1 MNKYPNIHKCTN
13 THGPIGIL
21 VFLVNS
27 LWMNRMDRSVV
38 VFCLFL
44 CLLPDCML
52 ATKEMENYV
61 PERCRYLRSHEEVL
75 QRKCSGHY
83 PLVAVTKFRDTF
95 IEAGEPFALYMTAS
109 LDYVLV
115 LMKASPL
122 HNCQKMR
129 FLDVTSFNC
138 GDKNN
143 TVILKSAAMYCFPFH
158 IQLPDDLMQ
167 MCLMENDMN
176 LDPLK
181 EVLKTKRGVIH
192 YALGDNG
199 AERLGL
205 GIGIGIGVWLRLL
218 ALPLSISICM
228 GMVMVMQRL

>member
-1 MNKYPNIHKCTN
+1 
-13 THGPIGIL
+13 
-21 VFLVNS
+21 
-27 LWMNRMDRSVV
+27 MDRILL

-44 CLLPDCML
+44 CLDCLM
-52 ATKEMENYV
+52 ATEEMENFI
-61 PERCRYLRSHEEVL
+61 PERCRYLKSHEEVL

-129 FLDVTSFNC
+129 FLDVKSFNC
-138 GDKNN
+138 LSRGEDENN
-143 TVILKSAAMYCFPFH
+143 TVLLDSAAMYCFPFH

-167 MCLMENDMN
+167 MCLMENEMGS
-176 LDPLK
+176 DPLTD
-181 EVLKTKRGVIH
+181 VLKTKRGVIH

-199 AERLGL
+199 A
-205 GIGIGIGVWLRLL
+205 IGIGPASLRLLL
-218 ALPLSISICM
+218 ALPLSICM
-228 GMVMVMQRL
+228 AATLRAFADH